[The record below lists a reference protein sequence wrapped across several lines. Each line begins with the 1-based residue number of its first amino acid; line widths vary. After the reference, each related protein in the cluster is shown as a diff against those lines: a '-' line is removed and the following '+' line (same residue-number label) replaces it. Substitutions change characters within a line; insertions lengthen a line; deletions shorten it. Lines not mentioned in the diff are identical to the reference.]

1 MEKNVSCLHLLIP
14 LRPISLLRAVVLF
27 LLTVLCDYLQM
38 AIIMR
43 RIGFEGF
50 DYSRAINKRKT
61 EKNSF
66 QIRIADISNCMPHK
80 QTHLLE

>member
-61 EKNSF
+61 EKIVFKYEF
-66 QIRIADISNCMPHK
+66 QISLAACHANKHIY
-80 QTHLLE
+80 